1 MIIIEGEKIVGKKTP
16 YIFVIEGLDG
26 SGKETTTKKLYDILT
41 EDGYKVLTVSFPMYD
56 KWHSFLVRWFLKGK
70 FGKSPYSV
78 PPRIAS
84 LFYSFDRIIGYYTKV
99 KSIIKNYDFVI
110 FDRYS
115 TSNML
120 YQGAKGKTYEDKI
133 SISNFIEFIEHKLF
147 RIPKPNRVFVLISD
161 SKSSREAMSNRKE
174 LDINERDINYQ
185 GEVEQFLHTLISLKN
200 WDPIATRKFNSSNEW
215 YPPEIIA
222 NSIYDLW
229 KEKIKK
235 NK

>member
-1 MIIIEGEKIVGKKTP
+1 MGKKTP

-70 FGKSPYSV
+70 LGKSPYSV

-147 RIPKPNRVFVLISD
+147 RIPKPNRVIVLISD

-185 GEVEQFLHTLISLKN
+185 GEVEQFLHKLILLKN

-229 KEKIKK
+229 KKEIKK
-235 NK
+235 